1 MQPAALKGAKVV
13 RHNVER
19 TDSVTSAEITR
30 NFGYWQERA
39 QHQPLTITHH
49 GRPRYVLVSNDR
61 WQELS
66 HADQGDRPPLDQGT
80 LEFALLMKH
89 MDGGL
94 VIIDNDLKITQ
105 SSSEATLLLGHAHG
119 EIVGQRIEDI
129 LPAMGCGP
137 AIACIRHVSRTGEET
152 HFELPG
158 ETPHHPPLRIKA
170 FLWPNGVALIVRVF
184 HDRDLDKAVIDSD
197 ALERARIAHGYIATV
212 NLTVRGTI
220 ALPDANFAALTGLAH
235 KQLRSTRFADLV
247 VPASRPA
254 VRDAIEAVLEG
265 SAASR
270 ALAST
275 ILTNAGIEV
284 PVRISIAPIANG
296 FAISGAVM
304 LITSNPE

>member
-1 MQPAALKGAKVV
+1 M
-13 RHNVER
+13 HSVEQK
-19 TDSVTSAEITR
+19 DSVTSAEITR

-61 WQELS
+61 WREVSQ
-66 HADQGDRPPLDQGT
+66 ADQGERPTPDQGA

-94 VIIDNDLKITQ
+94 VIIDNDMKVIQ
-105 SSSEATLLLGHAHG
+105 SSSEATLLLGHPSG
-119 EIVGQRIEDI
+119 KVIGRQIDEI
-129 LPAMGCGP
+129 LPQVGCGP

-158 ETPHHPPLRIKA
+158 ETPQHPPLRIKA

-184 HDRDLDKAVIDSD
+184 HDRDSDKIAVDSEALD
-197 ALERARIAHGYIATV
+197 RACAAHGYIATV
-212 NLTVRGTI
+212 KLTVRGTI
-220 ALPDANFAALTGLAH
+220 AQLDASFAALTGLAH
-235 KQLRSTRFADLV
+235 GQLKGTRFADLT
-247 VPASRPA
+247 VPASRAA

-270 ALAST
+270 AFGSR

-284 PVRISIAPIANG
+284 PVRISIAPIASG

-304 LITSNPE
+304 LITTTPE